1 MRYHQICNAGSWKK
15 YFGEES
21 MCAVM
26 PTNPAPDIEQV
37 AYACSSKNGTMF
49 SSRTHTFLGYYVA
62 VIGPEDNDWYTED
75 NDSMRNALR
84 KIDADI
90 RKSGWILS
98 AIGLSDQWVE
108 TGLSLNTGYGYHPAF
123 DRAVHMLEPDPDL

>member
-1 MRYHQICNAGSWKK
+1 
-15 YFGEES
+15 
-21 MCAVM
+21 
-26 PTNPAPDIEQV
+26 
-37 AYACSSKNGTMF
+37 MF